1 MGDRTLDTT
10 AGTASP
16 GVERATMSDVH
27 LLGRVISDA
36 FADLEQN
43 LWLVP
48 DLEAHGHVFPAYFT
62 LQVELGIRT
71 GLVHTTPRRDAVA
84 VWLPV
89 DGGVPT
95 LPDYET
101 RLRRLAGLW
110 IDRFRT
116 FEAILGAHHPVQIR
130 HDFLA
135 FLAVHP
141 SRQRWGIGTRLMEHH
156 HRSLDN
162 RLVPAYLEAADWH
175 SYDFYRLHGWRD
187 HADPFLIA
195 PDGPAMHPM
204 WREPRPDDGGSRWA
218 SGESR

>member
-1 MGDRTLDTT
+1 MGGPTLDAP

-16 GVERATMSDVH
+16 GVERATMSDAH
-27 LLGRVISDA
+27 RLGRVIADA

-48 DLEAHGHVFPAYFT
+48 DLEARRYVFPAYFT
-62 LQVELGIRT
+62 LQVELGVHA
-71 GLVHTTPRRDAVA
+71 GLVYTTPQRDAVA

-89 DGGVPT
+89 DGSVPT

-101 RLRRLAGLW
+101 RLQRLAGFW
-110 IDRFRT
+110 VDRFRT
-116 FEAILGAHHPVQIR
+116 FESILGTHHPVRTR
-130 HDFLA
+130 HEFLA

-141 SRQRWGIGTRLMEHH
+141 SRQRWGVGTRLMEHH
-156 HRSLDN
+156 HRALDARN
-162 RLVPAYLEAADWH
+162 LPAYLEAANWH
-175 SYDFYRLHGWRD
+175 GYDFYRLHGWRD

-204 WREPRPDDGGSRWA
+204 WRDPRPDWGASR
-218 SGESR
+218 